1 MDSREIADFVT
12 KMKPTDH
19 VIMFYSKPEDKR
31 QVLFTYL
38 KAGLDKGEAAA
49 YVASQ
54 ESPDEIMK
62 SMRSFGIDVD
72 RFQKSG
78 ALRVLSYED
87 FYFKGG
93 IFSIPETM
101 ALWKTMLGEV
111 TAKGFK
117 GFRVTGEMACFFEKD
132 MVKELLDYEKAL
144 HRVLD
149 LSLAA
154 ICAYDSDSVSTDRR
168 RGLFLDLALA
178 HSSVIITGPTSG
190 VVSSI

>member
-1 MDSREIADFVT
+1 MHNQEIADFVM

-54 ESPDEIMK
+54 ESPDEIVK
-62 SMRSFGIDVD
+62 SMRSFGVDVD
-72 RFQKSG
+72 GFQKSG
-78 ALRVLSYED
+78 ALRVLSYKD
-87 FYFKGG
+87 FYFQGG
-93 IFSIPETM
+93 KFSIPRTM
-101 ALWKTMLGEV
+101 ALWKTMLEEA

-117 GFRVTGEMACFFEKD
+117 GFRVTGEMACFFEKN
-132 MVKELLDYEKAL
+132 MVKELLEYEKAL

-154 ICAYDSDSVSTDRR
+154 ICAYDSNSVSTDRNP
-168 RGLFLDLALA
+168 GLFLDLALA
-178 HSSVIITGPTSG
+178 HSSVIVTGPTSG
-190 VVSSI
+190 VVRSI